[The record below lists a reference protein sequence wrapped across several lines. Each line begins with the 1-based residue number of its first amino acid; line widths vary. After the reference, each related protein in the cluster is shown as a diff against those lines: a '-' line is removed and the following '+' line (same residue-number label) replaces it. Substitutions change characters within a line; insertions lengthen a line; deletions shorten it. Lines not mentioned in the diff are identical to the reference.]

1 MARSPITLDV
11 LASNAWSQATDD
23 AIDATNDHELDLGNS
38 PAHKVLI
45 QVWHTTASEK
55 DITIVAGDNPPAD
68 AAGQGDLTQA
78 CAAGD
83 STPTFYAVTV
93 ESARFI
99 QSDGKIHIDCE
110 SSMTGFIRAIALP

>member
-1 MARSPITLDV
+1 MARSAITLDELNV
-11 LASNAWSQATDD
+11 NEWSQATDD
-23 AIDATNDHELDLGNS
+23 AIDATNNHTLDLGNN

-55 DITIVAGDNPPAD
+55 DVTIVAGDNPPAD
-68 AAGQGDLTQA
+68 AAGQGSLVQA

-99 QSDGKIHIDCE
+99 QDDGTISIDIE
-110 SSMTGFIRAIALP
+110 SGMTGFIRAIALP